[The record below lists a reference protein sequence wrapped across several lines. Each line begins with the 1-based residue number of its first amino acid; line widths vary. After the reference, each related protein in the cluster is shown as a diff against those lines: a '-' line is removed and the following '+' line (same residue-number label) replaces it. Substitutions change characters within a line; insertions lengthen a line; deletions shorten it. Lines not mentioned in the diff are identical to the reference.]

1 MVLNSFTD
9 KEIRNLPVQGLSDAQ
24 LQTRKSNIQTLVVA
38 NRAFLFLSRK
48 LRDYQESKLNMVSY
62 VFGLLW
68 LIMYTVI
75 AYGAI
80 NYALFKIDPSQFD
93 VQNSSSGVFVF
104 LYYSFHVFL
113 FGSIPEITPIDFYSQ
128 LISMSEQFFAIV
140 LLFIFDRALHRRS
153 NRKVQ
158 RTTRSDDTRV

>member
-1 MVLNSFTD
+1 
-9 KEIRNLPVQGLSDAQ
+9 
-24 LQTRKSNIQTLVVA
+24 
-38 NRAFLFLSRK
+38 
-48 LRDYQESKLNMVSY
+48 MVSY

-140 LLFIFDRALHRRS
+140 LLFILIALFIAVRNERYKEQLDRTIREFEETGRALEALIQSTYSMTIEQALREIREMKS
-153 NRKVQ
+153 NMIDLIVWLSEDRE
-158 RTTRSDDTRV
+158 